1 MIRRASVSIALG
13 LALAATLATATA
25 APTGAKRGFKT
36 YASCG
41 AKGKHADAFCFEG
54 DHPVAVFRAFGRAR
68 LAYRLCVRRAGH
80 RQHCRDR
87 HTRNPGRRSRT
98 RFDID
103 GSGKY
108 KLAYFANG
116 HAVDRDKLVIRERS
130 VFAVGDSLGEGTRPY
145 LPGALRGWKV
155 SQSVSISRFLD
166 QGVSIV
172 RNRGGL
178 PAVIVFALGTNND
191 SHQAAL
197 FRSSVAAV
205 LRIAGRTRCVVVPNI
220 VRPPVGGASYSGFNS
235 ALADL
240 ARDHDNLR
248 VVDWAGLVSANRGW
262 LAGDGVHVNATGYQ
276 ARARAI
282 AKQVERC

>member
-1 MIRRASVSIALG
+1 MKPRLTVAVVLALVLTAALASVG
-13 LALAATLATATA
+13 PAA
-25 APTGAKRGFKT
+25 AKHFKS

-41 AKGKHADAFCFEG
+41 AKGKHPADFCFEG
-54 DHPVAVFRAFGRAR
+54 DHPVAVFRAFDKGRVQ
-68 LAYRLCVRRAGH
+68 YRFCFRKDGD

-87 HTRNPGRRSRT
+87 HTRKPGQLSRT

-116 HAVDRDKLVIRERS
+116 RAVDRDKLVVRERS
-130 VFAVGDSLGEGTRPY
+130 VFAIGDSLGEGTRPY
-145 LPGALRGWKV
+145 LPGALPGWKV
-155 SQSVSISRFLD
+155 SQSVSVSRFLD

-172 RNRGGL
+172 RSRGSL

-191 SHQAAL
+191 SHQAEL
-197 FRSSVAAV
+197 FRNSVAAV
-205 LRIAGRTRCVVVPNI
+205 LEIAGSTRCVVVPNI
-220 VRPPVGGASYSGFNS
+220 VRPPVGGASYAGFNQ

-240 ARDHDNLR
+240 AKHHDNLR
-248 VVDWAGLVSANRGW
+248 VVDWARLVSANRGW

>member
-1 MIRRASVSIALG
+1 MKPRIALSVV
-13 LALAATLATATA
+13 LVLVLTAALATPGPA
-25 APTGAKRGFKT
+25 AAKHFKS

-41 AKGKHADAFCFEG
+41 AKGKHAADFCFEG
-54 DHPVAVFRAFGRAR
+54 DHPVAVFRAFDKPRVD
-68 LAYRLCVRRAGH
+68 YRFCFRKAGD

-87 HTRNPGRRSRT
+87 HTRKPGQLSRT

-108 KLAYFANG
+108 KLAYFAG
-116 HAVDRDKLVIRERS
+116 GRAVDRDKLVIRERS
-130 VFAVGDSLGEGTRPY
+130 VFAIGDSLGEGTRPY
-145 LPGALRGWKV
+145 LPGALKGWKLSQTV
-155 SQSVSISRFLD
+155 SVSRFLD
-166 QGVSIV
+166 EGVSIV

-191 SHQAAL
+191 SHQAGL
-197 FRSSVAAV
+197 FRSSVEAV
-205 LRIAGRTRCVVVPNI
+205 LQIAGKTRCVVVPNI
-220 VRPPVGGASYSGFNS
+220 VRPPVGGASYAGFNQ
-235 ALADL
+235 ALAEV
-240 ARDHDNLR
+240 AKHHDNLR
-248 VVDWAGLVSANRGW
+248 VVDWAGLVNANRGW